1 MLKLGD
7 RNKILLWHDKWMG
20 NQELS
25 KKYRRIFG
33 TVNKCVVDA
42 FMQVNK
48 ELRFNSININATI

>member
-1 MLKLGD
+1 MNNYVKVGW
-7 RNKILLWHDKWMG
+7 WHDEWMG